1 MLCFF
6 LIETTWFCSKCL
18 NCTFKTHH
26 RTALLQCLPFKATF
40 IEPAATKTDSIQL
53 SDNPASP
60 NFYPEFQ
67 EKTLLCEILI
77 IQLLCNP
84 STLCVVDV
92 WSWIVA
98 HLPFIRGR
106 AVSLLFFTTLA
117 KFTSCQMYA
126 YSRAT
131 YMYITGYMSW
141 LYSNNVSWTSMYNIE
156 YYRSYWTFS
165 CWLKNGMAI
174 LWELFW

>member
-6 LIETTWFCSKCL
+6 LIKTTWFCSKCL
-18 NCTFKTHH
+18 NCTSKTHH
-26 RTALLQCLPFKATF
+26 RTALLECLPFKATF
-40 IEPAATKTDSIQL
+40 IEPAATTTDSIQL

-98 HLPFIRGR
+98 HLPFIRGQMTHSHAHSKGLASLNPWTMSVQWADKWRLLRSEKSNQAAHDHGDVRWQSRNR
-106 AVSLLFFTTLA
+106 AIILNKIYIDLA
-117 KFTSCQMYA
+117 INLEES
-126 YSRAT
+126 
-131 YMYITGYMSW
+131 
-141 LYSNNVSWTSMYNIE
+141 
-156 YYRSYWTFS
+156 
-165 CWLKNGMAI
+165 
-174 LWELFW
+174 